1 MARVTVVDDLEFWA
15 SFGLGSPLHS
25 EPRTFEDERVAGRS
39 GSCTGNSYLRGK
51 DAQEQEENRKLSFD
65 HRSTLLCRQ
74 RSVESKLRFFQ

>member
-39 GSCTGNSYLRGK
+39 GSWNLVPEPRDPRTYFR
-51 DAQEQEENRKLSFD
+51 
-65 HRSTLLCRQ
+65 LLVGGHPFLTQLGIRYGVQDILKVLLAC
-74 RSVESKLRFFQ
+74 